1 MQPVPVSWAGSVVVL
16 VGVFNSVPLPVVIR
30 DVRSG
35 EAGEAVPHLKNCTN
49 ENKNKSIQL
58 K

>member
-1 MQPVPVSWAGSVVVL
+1 MLSLLFSGLAIGKSIPD
-16 VGVFNSVPLPVVIR
+16 R

-35 EAGEAVPHLKNCTN
+35 EAGEAVPHLKNCTKK
-49 ENKNKSIQL
+49 NKNKSIQL